1 MRDKTPLIDI
11 DFILILQVLNF
22 LKNSN
27 DILLWDTEHFEQD
40 TWDDEAHQLYQDV
53 LWDAFKDFWVSPKVY
68 DSSRSYNVT
77 LNELWEG
84 YEDSKESIGGK
95 IIFVNGGGVS

>member
-1 MRDKTPLIDI
+1 MVKTPLIDI

-53 LWDAFKDFWVSPKVY
+53 LWDAFKDFWASPKVY

-95 IIFVNGGGVS
+95 ILFVNGGGVS